1 MHTVSPAERSPFAEI
16 FPHTGSLELMLLDS
30 LALSVVFPDK
40 TPLERLFLGFLLAN
54 TASQLC
60 GEYRP
65 EQWRSRNV
73 SDSLTYMIPTAAKT
87 YSVYLPETTLT
98 ATLSADAFGLAVTAI
113 VFARIAELDEPNAD
127 AFRFCELRE
136 YALHHP
142 ETELLR
148 AVLAM
153 QPKEEIISSSLIHNN
168 PHHH

>member
-1 MHTVSPAERSPFAEI
+1 MPDN
-16 FPHTGSLELMLLDS
+16 ELMLLDS
-30 LALSVVFPDK
+30 LALSVVFPGK

-73 SDSLTYMIPTAAKT
+73 SGSLTYMIPTAAKT

-127 AFRFCELRE
+127 AFRFCELHE

-142 ETELLR
+142 ETGLLR

-153 QPKEEIISSSLIHNN
+153 QPKEDIISSSLIHNN

>member
-1 MHTVSPAERSPFAEI
+1 GFPAGEYCLTE
-16 FPHTGSLELMLLDS
+16 
-30 LALSVVFPDK
+30 
-40 TPLERLFLGFLLAN
+40 
-54 TASQLC
+54 LC

-65 EQWRSRNV
+65 AQWSSRNV
-73 SDSLTYMIPTAAKT
+73 SESLTYMIPTAAKT

-142 ETELLR
+142 ETELIR

-153 QPKEEIISSSLIHNN
+153 QPKEDVISSSLIHNN
-168 PHHH
+168 HNLH